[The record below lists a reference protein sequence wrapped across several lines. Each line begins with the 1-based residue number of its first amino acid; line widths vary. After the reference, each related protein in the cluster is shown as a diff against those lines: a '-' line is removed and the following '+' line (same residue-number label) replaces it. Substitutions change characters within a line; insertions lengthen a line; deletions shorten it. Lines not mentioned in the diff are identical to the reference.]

1 MQFIIIILKN
11 HCAFSFYRYQSDKKL
26 VVLKKGIVEEL
37 NFELHRIP
45 TVHQQ
50 SNKLHTDVVSST
62 VDSVKSSVFSETAI
76 PTTVKTTTV
85 KPTLSSEHLTT
96 VTASSESF
104 ALEFKH
110 HHYDEMVAVLKKV
123 VEKCPNIS
131 RLYSVGKSVLKREL
145 YVLEMSDNP
154 GLHEPG
160 MYGSLTWQYY

>member
-11 HCAFSFYRYQSDKKL
+11 HYAFSFYRYQSDKKL

-45 TVHQQ
+45 TVHQK
-50 SNKLHTDVVSST
+50 SNKLHADVSST

-85 KPTLSSEHLTT
+85 KPTPSNEHLTT
-96 VTASSESF
+96 VAASSEPF

-110 HHYDEMVAVLKKV
+110 HHYEEMVAVLKKV

-160 MYGSLTWQYY
+160 MYDSLIWQY